1 MEIRN
6 SWSEVT
12 KKIIAYKGANL
23 DWEAPI
29 LDNPIAIAT
38 FYSETSKI
46 PQPNIAV
53 ACESSVYLFK
63 NLKPYYKFN
72 LPAQTWTK
80 EELLVWNQFTP
91 DSVSEFVNAISRLKE
106 ENVPLSNKAYEILA
120 SNFIEKQR
128 ELISSAKAEPLETP
142 NVATCMDTLKKNSED
157 EMAISHL
164 VIGTENKEIIILD
177 QHGTSILK
185 LIRIPGT
192 PAFLDISGTLDNE
205 YQITVLTRESRG
217 FLIRNGELLNTIM
230 DLESKPC
237 GLAKVDTNIFVGSMD
252 QTIQA
257 FNTKNFKKGFSI
269 KMPEPITNMETMEKG
284 RSKSFRAYLV
294 ALLNME
300 IRMYN
305 EKQLVHTFKGEDVVA
320 GMKYGVFGREDG
332 ALVILYNRLGL
343 EVKML
348 QRQFNM
354 STFSQA
360 SAQLQDQDQSA
371 LNMPKKTKL
380 FIEQTQRERDQAPEM
395 YRTYMKDLFRMKLK
409 IAQNYVKSLKEGS
422 AQVSGP
428 GLGPSVRLHAQVE
441 GIGPLFKIKLM
452 LENLDRA
459 PVYDLKLSYAYDSAL
474 YRLNKFAMDI
484 PVLIPGLPYPIDV
497 MVESVDP
504 NGTNDTIKIFVLD
517 INKSIP
523 VVTAVVNMPVSEI
536 NVE

>member
-1 MEIRN
+1 
-6 SWSEVT
+6 
-12 KKIIAYKGANL
+12 
-23 DWEAPI
+23 
-29 LDNPIAIAT
+29 
-38 FYSETSKI
+38 
-46 PQPNIAV
+46 
-53 ACESSVYLFK
+53 
-63 NLKPYYKFN
+63 
-72 LPAQTWTK
+72 
-80 EELLVWNQFTP
+80 
-91 DSVSEFVNAISRLKE
+91 
-106 ENVPLSNKAYEILA
+106 LA
-120 SNFIEKQR
+120 SNFLEKQR
-128 ELISSAKAEPLETP
+128 ELISQAKAEPLETP
-142 NVATCMDTLKKNSED
+142 NVATCLDTLKKNSED

-205 YQITVLTRESRG
+205 YQIIVLTRESRG

-237 GLAKVDTNIFVGSMD
+237 GLAKVDTNVFVGSMD

-305 EKQLVHTFKGEDVVA
+305 EKQLVHTFKGEDVIA

-360 SAQLQDQDQSA
+360 SAQLQDQDNSA

-395 YRTYMKDLFRMKLK
+395 YRTYMKDLFRMRLK

-428 GLGPSVRLHAQVE
+428 GLGPSVRIHAQVE

-452 LENLDRA
+452 LENLDRT
-459 PVYDLKLSYAYDSAL
+459 PVYDLKLSYSYDSAL

-517 INKSIP
+517 KNKSIP